1 MFTEAA
7 ARAGDLLQD
16 HLGLWDWRRR
26 VAELY
31 AEIRAFHD
39 PEFAWRLWRAARDEL
54 FRAHPQ
60 SPLDP
65 HQRRTFAG
73 LALFDYDPA
82 FRCVVDL
89 APAPEADRHEL
100 AGGRDGYVQL
110 IPFARTD
117 GLRARFGGELTLYW
131 LGGYGGGVFLPF
143 RDATTGRTTFG
154 GGRYLLDGIKG
165 ADLGMDAGRPRDP
178 RLQLRLQSVL
188 RLLGALDLPA
198 RAAGERAAGRDH
210 RRRAHVRLNSLRHD
224 SGAALRRGSSVRP
237 SGNRAPLRCPALF
250 GENGIRRR

>member
-1 MFTEAA
+1 MFTAA
-7 ARAGDLLQD
+7 AADAGDLLQD
-16 HLGLWDWRRR
+16 HVGLWDWRRR

-39 PEFAWRLWRAARDEL
+39 PELAWRSWRATRDEL

-60 SPLDP
+60 SPLDS
-65 HQRRTFAG
+65 HRRRGFAG

-82 FRCVVDL
+82 FRCLVDL
-89 APAPEADRHEL
+89 APAPEADRHDL
-100 AGGRDGYVQL
+100 SGGRDGYVQL

-117 GLRARFGGELTLYW
+117 GLNERLGRELTLYW

-165 ADLGMDAGRPRDP
+165 ADLGMDADGRAILDFNFAYNPSCAYSARWICP
-178 RLQLRLQSVL
+178 LAPPEN
-188 RLLGALDLPA
+188 ALPVA
-198 RAAGERAAGRDH
+198 VSAGERM
-210 RRRAHVRLNSLRHD
+210 
-224 SGAALRRGSSVRP
+224 
-237 SGNRAPLRCPALF
+237 PA
-250 GENGIRRR
+250 

>member
-7 ARAGDLLQD
+7 ATAGDLLQD
-16 HLGLWDWRRR
+16 QVGLWDWRRR

-39 PEFAWRLWRAARDEL
+39 PEVAWRLWRAARDEL
-54 FRAHPQ
+54 FRAHAQ
-60 SPLDP
+60 SPLDQ
-65 HQRRTFAG
+65 HDRRDFAG

-89 APAPEADRHEL
+89 APVPEADRHEL
-100 AGGRDGYVQL
+100 SGGRDGYVQL

-117 GLRARFGGELTLYW
+117 GLRARFGSELTLYW

-165 ADLGMDAGRPRDP
+165 ADLGTDANGRAILDFNFAYNPSCAYSARWICP
-178 RLQLRLQSVL
+178 LAPAEN
-188 RLLGALDLPA
+188 ALPVA
-198 RAAGERAAGRDH
+198 ITAGERM
-210 RRRAHVRLNSLRHD
+210 
-224 SGAALRRGSSVRP
+224 SV
-237 SGNRAPLRCPALF
+237 
-250 GENGIRRR
+250 

>member
-7 ARAGDLLQD
+7 ATGDLLQD
-16 HLGLWDWRRR
+16 HVGLWDWRRR

-31 AEIRAFHD
+31 AEIRALRD
-39 PEFAWRLWRAARDEL
+39 PELPGDCGAKRDEL

-65 HQRRTFAG
+65 HHRRVRRPGAVRLRSRVSVRGRAG
-73 LALFDYDPA
+73 AA
-82 FRCVVDL
+82 C
-89 APAPEADRHEL
+89 EADRHDL
-100 AGGRDGYVQL
+100 SGGRDGYVQL
-110 IPFARTD
+110 IPFARTN
-117 GLRARFGGELTLYW
+117 GLRARLGGELTLYW

-165 ADLGMDAGRPRDP
+165 ADLGMDAGGRAILDFNFAYNP
-178 RLQLRLQSVL
+178 VL

-198 RAAGERAAGRDH
+198 APRERACR
-210 RRRAHVRLNSLRHD
+210 
-224 SGAALRRGSSVRP
+224 
-237 SGNRAPLRCPALF
+237 
-250 GENGIRRR
+250 